1 MERRKFFTHTGIG
14 ILSVGAVTPLFAA
27 TLIDSSVKD
36 GNNQL
41 KRDEIQH
48 MVIFNLNHEKGSPLA
63 EKFLGDGQR
72 ILSLIP
78 VVQNFQV
85 FNQVSLKNDYD
96 YGFSMVFAN
105 KQDYNT
111 YSNHPDHSAF
121 VENRW
126 KKEVARFLEIDFSTH

>member
-1 MERRKFFTHTGIG
+1 MKRRKFFTRTGIG
-14 ILSVGAVTPLFAA
+14 IMSIGAATPLFAA
-27 TLIDSSVKD
+27 TLVDSSVKE

-48 MVIFNLNHEKGSPLA
+48 MVIFNLNHEKGSPQA
-63 EKFLGDGQR
+63 EKFLKDGQQT
-72 ILSLIP
+72 LSHIP

-85 FNQVSLKNDYD
+85 FSQVSAKNDYD

-111 YSNHPDHSAF
+111 YNNHPDHIAF

>member
-1 MERRKFFTHTGIG
+1 MKRRKFFTRTGTGI
-14 ILSVGAVTPLFAA
+14 LAMGAATPLLAA
-27 TLIDSSVKD
+27 TL
-36 GNNQL
+36 GNQENNHL
-41 KRDEIQH
+41 KNGEIQH
-48 MVIFNLNHEKGSPLA
+48 MVIFNLNHEKGSPQA
-63 EKFLGDGQR
+63 EKFLKDGQQT
-72 ILSLIP
+72 LSHIP

-85 FNQVSLKNDYD
+85 FSQVSAKNDYD

-111 YSNHPDHSAF
+111 YNNHPDHIAF